1 MGFLD
6 FLKKK
11 KDTVQKPPAPPAEQ
25 AEAKQRA
32 MCEIVEQGYNY
43 LYESAEWQS
52 FYATIAEVLPE
63 RPCICITGK
72 NPDKIRV
79 FYNIKWAHMIWV
91 TSIETELKSATPE
104 RIEFE
109 LTQNVLN
116 FMKNNNGSAVFVDDV
131 EFLTVMAGFEKVMDF
146 LKALGDTSAYTSS
159 SVVVHICPGFFSS
172 TEVSLLKSIFD
183 RTIPPRSSLIE
194 TRDATSYLTSRLPY
208 PKLADLVNGFGGPGR
223 KLIISLVQPD
233 KLKPFFGED
242 NDYYFITNTE
252 QKIPVVRPWATET
265 DFIIALKK
273 YTESGGK
280 TAVIDGLECVY
291 SSVDFKRFLSFVK
304 DLTDIASRENIKI
317 FCVFNEG
324 MAKKTDTIALK
335 QRFDVYVSQ

>member
-11 KDTVQKPPAPPAEQ
+11 KETQTPAVPAKPV
-25 AEAKQRA
+25 EAIPKE
-32 MCEIVEQGYNY
+32 MSEVVDQGYNY
-43 LYESAEWQS
+43 LYESPEWQS
-52 FYATIAEVLPE
+52 FYATISEVLTE

-72 NPDKIRV
+72 NPDKIRA

-116 FMKNNNGSAVFVDDV
+116 YMKNNNGSAVFVDDV
-131 EFLTVMAGFEKVMDF
+131 EYLTVMIGFEKVMDF

-159 SVVVHICPGFFSS
+159 SVVVHICPGFFSN

-183 RTIPPRSSLIE
+183 RTIPPRSAQIE
-194 TRDATSYLTSRLPY
+194 RREATSYLTGRMPY

-223 KLIISLVQPD
+223 KLIISVMQPD

-242 NDYYFITNTE
+242 NDFYFITNTE

-273 YTESGGK
+273 YIESRGK
-280 TAVIDGLECVY
+280 VAVIDGLECVY
-291 SSVDFKRFLSFVK
+291 SSLDFKRFLSFVK
-304 DLTDIASRENIKI
+304 DITDIASRENIKI

-324 MAKKTDTIALK
+324 MVKKTDIIALK
-335 QRFDVYVSQ
+335 QRFDVHVSH